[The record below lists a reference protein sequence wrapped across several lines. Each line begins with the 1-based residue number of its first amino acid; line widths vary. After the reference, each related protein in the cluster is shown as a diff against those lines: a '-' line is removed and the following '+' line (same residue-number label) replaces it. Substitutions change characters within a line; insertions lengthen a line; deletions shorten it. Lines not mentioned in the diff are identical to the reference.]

1 MKRILGVGLVLC
13 LVLGIASASALTA
26 SGTVTPGKT
35 VTVSAP
41 IGGTVETVNVEKGM
55 TVAAGDVLAVLK
67 TNKVYAP
74 QDGTVTG
81 VFVSPGDD
89 AAEVTT
95 AYGAVM
101 YLEGS
106 VKYTVSGSTSKAYSS
121 EATTFVHVGET
132 VYLVCRSN
140 SARTGVGL
148 ITAVD
153 GSSYTVQVADGNFIV
168 GDSVSIFRDEA
179 HTADQKLGQG
189 SVSRVSPAA
198 VTAEGAVVSV
208 AVKDGDTVKKGDLL
222 METLEGTW
230 AGYVMTGNEIKA
242 DEAGV
247 VAEVAASEGT
257 ALSQGAAAVTLY
269 PLSGMRVETVIAADD
284 LKGLKAGD
292 TVGLELTVDESKHYT
307 GTVSRIS
314 SLAEEDTEE
323 VSYRVYIDFTPDE
336 AVSFGMSM
344 EITIGEETAAEQQEE
359 TETPAEEK
367 QEETTEENTE
377 KSERKRPERPEGFP
391 EGKPEN
397 LPEGFPGG
405 RPDAAADET
414 SDAAASPEQ

>member
-1 MKRILGVGLVLC
+1 MKRILGVALVCC
-13 LVLGIASASALTA
+13 LVLGAASASALTA

-55 TVAAGDVLAVLK
+55 TVAAGDVLAVMK
-67 TNKVYAP
+67 TSKVYAP
-74 QDGTVTG
+74 EDGTVTG
-81 VFVSPGDD
+81 VFAAPGDD

-101 YLEGS
+101 YLEGN
-106 VKYTVSGSTSKAYSS
+106 VKYTVSGSTSKAYS
-121 EATTFVHVGET
+121 AVDTTFVHVGEK

-140 SARTGVGL
+140 TERKGAGL
-148 ITAVD
+148 ITAID
-153 GSSYTVQVADGNFIV
+153 GSNYTVQVTEGDFIV
-168 GDSVSIFRDEA
+168 GDSVYIFRDEA
-179 HTADQKLGQG
+179 HTASQKLGQG

-198 VTAEGAVVSV
+198 VTAEGAVVRV

-222 METLEGTW
+222 METLDGTW
-230 AGYVMTGNEIKA
+230 AGYVMTGTDIKA
-242 DEAGV
+242 EEAGV
-247 VAEVAASEGT
+247 VAEVAAAAGAT
-257 ALSQGAAAVTLY
+257 LSQGASAVTLY

-292 TVGLELTVDESKHYT
+292 TVTMELTTDESHRYT

-314 SLAEEDTEE
+314 ALAEEDAEE

-344 EITIGEETAAEQQEE
+344 EITIGEDQPAAAEKQEEAPAEEKKTEETAEDSGKTSRRERPQRPDGAEGLPEGFEGFPERPDSGTGATTQETAAEGE
-359 TETPAEEK
+359 
-367 QEETTEENTE
+367 
-377 KSERKRPERPEGFP
+377 
-391 EGKPEN
+391 
-397 LPEGFPGG
+397 
-405 RPDAAADET
+405 
-414 SDAAASPEQ
+414 